1 MPEHLPIIGID
12 DFNKLEMVVGVVK
25 ECRQHPKA
33 ERLLIS
39 KVDVGNGEIR
49 QIVSGI
55 ADYYKPE
62 EMPGKKVI
70 VVLNLKPLKLK
81 GEESMGM
88 LLTSEYQDD
97 KGHTCVELLESKLPS
112 GSKIR

>member
-1 MPEHLPIIGID
+1 
-12 DFNKLEMVVGVVK
+12 
-25 ECRQHPKA
+25 
-33 ERLLIS
+33 
-39 KVDVGNGEIR
+39 
-49 QIVSGI
+49 
-55 ADYYKPE
+55 
-62 EMPGKKVI
+62 MPGKKVI